1 MLGDGRAAPSLRT
14 IERAVQLTR
23 AVARGGAP
31 VVQLRAKELPA
42 GSFSELA
49 TQLVSELETTRCSLI
64 VNDRVDVAMAARAA
78 GVHLGDEDLDPRR
91 AREILG
97 RDAVIGYSTHSP
109 TEAQAASDLP
119 VDYLG
124 FGPVFDSPTKAGVRS
139 ARGLEQLA
147 SACSASSLP
156 IVAIGGVTL
165 LTAPHAIAAGAASV
179 AVIRELED
187 TDDPEA
193 LAGLYGRL

>member
-1 MLGDGRAAPSLRT
+1 M
-14 IERAVQLTR
+14 
-23 AVARGGAP
+23 
-31 VVQLRAKELPA
+31 
-42 GSFSELA
+42 
-49 TQLVSELETTRCSLI
+49 
-64 VNDRVDVAMAARAA
+64 
-78 GVHLGDEDLDPRR
+78 
-91 AREILG
+91 
-97 RDAVIGYSTHSP
+97 IGYSTHSP